1 MFKNE
6 PKNAIQKLV
15 QTMNGV
21 PYKGWIGDFLIYI
34 ILFLFVVALVLAVFR
49 TVSGTAIGIL
59 TNNSSGT
66 AIIPNGSI
74 TYHRVI
80 AVGSAYKTI
89 DDLMPLLIIGGCIV
103 ILFLGA
109 LLKVNP
115 VNFGIGLLALFV
127 ILLPISFLMSNIWH
141 GILTQPAIISGA
153 SQDTNTNYLVAEMPV
168 IVGIFGGLYIVVIL
182 AKYYRNGG
190 WDED

>member
-1 MFKNE
+1 MLKKE
-6 PKNAIQKLV
+6 PANAIQKLA
-15 QTMNGV
+15 QRMGGKS
-21 PYKGWIGDFLIYI
+21 YKGWIGDTLIFI
-34 ILFLFVVALVLAVFR
+34 ILFLLVVALVLAVFR
-49 TVSGTAIGIL
+49 TASNTAIGIL
-59 TNNSSGT
+59 TNNSTGT
-66 AIIPNGSI
+66 AIITNGST

-89 DDLMPLLIIGGCIV
+89 DDLMPLLIIGGCVV

-109 LLKVNP
+109 LLKVKP

-168 IVGIFGGLYIVVIL
+168 IVGVFGGLYIVVIL